1 MEWYGWVCLFM
12 LPILVNRWLADSDE
26 ARVLRS
32 LRNVTN
38 TRKGK
43 GG

>member
-1 MEWYGWVCLFM
+1 MEWYGWLCAFA
-12 LPILVNRWLADSDE
+12 LPVLIYCWVEDSDE

-43 GG
+43 EG